1 MPLLRLLC
9 PVLLVLV
16 LSATAAG
23 DDPAPKITPLAEAAR
38 RVDQE
43 VTVEL
48 RVASS
53 RRLDSG
59 QFCFLNSEK
68 DFSSPDNFTIAIR
81 GAALKKF
88 AAAGIEKPE
97 EHYRDKTIRVTGK
110 VSLYRERPQILVD
123 DPKQIVLAPIFQID
137 LPN

>member
-1 MPLLRLLC
+1 MLLARLLC
-9 PVLLVLV
+9 SALLGFFL
-16 LSATAAG
+16 LSAAQG
-23 DDPAPKITPLAEAAR
+23 DEKTPPVTPLAEAAR
-38 RVDQE
+38 QVDKE

-53 RRLDSG
+53 RKLSSG

-68 DFSSPDNFTIAIR
+68 DFSSRDNFTIAIR
-81 GAALKKF
+81 GAALEKF
-88 AAAGIEKPE
+88 AEAGIEKPE

-123 DPKQIVLAPIFQID
+123 DPKQIVVVPTFQVD
-137 LPN
+137 LPK